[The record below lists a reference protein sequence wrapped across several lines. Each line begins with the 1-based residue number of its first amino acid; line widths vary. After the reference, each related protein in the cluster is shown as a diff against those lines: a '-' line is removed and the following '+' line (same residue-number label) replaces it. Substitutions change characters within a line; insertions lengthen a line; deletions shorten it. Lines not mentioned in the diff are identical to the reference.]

1 MRQPTDRG
9 NASILMMGALAL
21 SFSWMLGLVTVQQKL
36 TTSMS
41 AQTVADAVALAAVE
55 SGEPLAQEVVEL
67 NHASIISLTL
77 TENVDQS
84 VITAIVVVELDGVQ
98 AQAAASNG
106 T

>member
-1 MRQPTDRG
+1 
-9 NASILMMGALAL
+9 MMGVLAL

-41 AQTVADAVALAAVE
+41 AQTVADAVALAAAE

-84 VITAIVVVELDGVQ
+84 VITAIVVVELDGVL
-98 AQAAASNG
+98 AQATASNG
-106 T
+106 P

>member
-1 MRQPTDRG
+1 
-9 NASILMMGALAL
+9 MMGALAL
-21 SFSWMLGLVTVQQKL
+21 SFSWMLGLVTVQQEL

-55 SGEPLAQEVVEL
+55 SGEPLAREVVEL

-84 VITAIVVVELDGVQ
+84 VITAVVVVELDGVQ